1 MWIGLVTGLWI
12 LTSGCASAPTP
23 GLIVIPS
30 EQRVAAAV
38 IAGPDLRGGVLSS
51 ASFIGRPMVVNAFA
65 SWCKPCQEEL
75 PLLAQ
80 MHRDGLLVLGL
91 DVQDVAEAANG
102 TLAAVGAEFP
112 VITDPSGEILA
123 TLRTPSRGI
132 PQSVLIDAQG
142 RVAGYV
148 IGPMDEALAGSVQ
161 KLLS

>member
-1 MWIGLVTGLWI
+1 LWICLVTGLWMV
-12 LTSGCASAPTP
+12 TSGCASAPTP
-23 GLIVIPS
+23 GLVVIP
-30 EQRVAAAV
+30 EDQRVAAAV

-51 ASFIGRPMVVNAFA
+51 AQFMGRPMVVNAFA

-80 MHRDGLLVLGL
+80 MHGDGLMVLGL
-91 DVQDVAEAANG
+91 DVQDVAEAAIG
-102 TLAAVGAEFP
+102 TLAAVEAEFP
-112 VITDPSGEILA
+112 VITDPSGEVLA
-123 TLRTPSRGI
+123 ILRTPSTGI

-148 IGPMDEALAGSVQ
+148 IGPMDEDLAASVR